1 VIAPGTSVRLSLAVV
16 ILSSCAVA
24 ACTSTADVPPATDAP
39 SAAAPATGKHNDSDV
54 FFAQNM
60 IVHHRGAVEMAR
72 MVAGQASSQQ
82 VKDLAVRIETAQT
95 PEINEMTGWL
105 TAWHEPLD
113 SGQVMPRM
121 DDSAT
126 LMDAP
131 GPMGMMTAQQMKSLE
146 AAHGPA
152 FDRMFLRL
160 MTNHHQGAIDM
171 SEAELEG
178 GTSATALAL
187 AQSIRTSQAAEI
199 TEMKRLLRTL

>member
-1 VIAPGTSVRLSLAVV
+1 VWVRLGLAAVV
-16 ILSSCAVA
+16 LSSCTVVA
-24 ACTSTADVPPATDAP
+24 ACTSTADVPAATGAP
-39 SAAAPATGKHNDSDV
+39 SAAAPAAGKHNDSDV

-82 VKDLAVRIETAQT
+82 VKDLAARIETAQT

-113 SGQVMPRM
+113 SGQVMPGM
-121 DDSAT
+121 DDST
-126 LMDAP
+126 TPMDVP

-152 FDRMFLRL
+152 FDRMFLQL
-160 MTNHHQGAIDM
+160 MTSHHQGAIDM

-178 GTSATALAL
+178 GASPAALAL
-187 AQSIRTSQAAEI
+187 AQSIRISQTAEI
-199 TEMKRLLRTL
+199 TVMKRLLRTLQ